1 VGRGRAGGARGGLR
15 RAVLPGKTTESEE
28 EVSPAHYYQSE
39 GISADERERLI
50 IEHLPQ
56 VRLIAR
62 KIHERLPESVTLDD
76 LLSAGVVGLIHAI
89 DNYDPNQNVK
99 LRTYAEY
106 RIRGAILDS
115 LRASDWAPRMKR
127 KLARTLEA
135 GVAKAEQKLGRAA
148 EESEIASE
156 LGMTVEDYREK
167 LNDVAALDIGEL
179 EFLRDERESPI
190 LLKYVATP
198 EEDSP
203 AMQLEKTE
211 LEKLIAGAIER
222 IPQAERTVLS
232 LYFYEELTLRE
243 IADIMGIHFS
253 RVSQIKSQA
262 VLRLRNAIGQRWPGA
277 RGASA

>member
-1 VGRGRAGGARGGLR
+1 MAG
-15 RAVLPGKTTESEE
+15 PGQ
-28 EVSPAHYYQSE
+28 YYQAE
-39 GISADERERLI
+39 AISGDERERLI

-62 KIHERLPESVTLDD
+62 KIHERLPDSVTLDD
-76 LLSAGVVGLIHAI
+76 LLSAGVIGLIQAI
-89 DNYDPNQNVK
+89 DHFDPTQNVK

-115 LRASDWAPRMKR
+115 LRANDWAPRAKR

-135 GVAKAEQKLGRAA
+135 ALAKAEQRLGRAP
-148 EESEIASE
+148 EEGEIAAE
-156 LGMTVEDYREK
+156 LGIPVEEYRTQ
-167 LNDVAALDIGEL
+167 LNEVAALDIGEL
-179 EFLRDERESPI
+179 EYLRDEKETPI
-190 LLKYVATP
+190 LLKYIATP

-203 AMQLEKTE
+203 AQQLEKSE
-211 LEKLIAGAIER
+211 LQRLVAAAIDR
-222 IPQAERTVLS
+222 IPANEKTVLG

-262 VLRLRNAIGQRWPGA
+262 ILRLRNAIAQRWPGVK
-277 RGASA
+277 GAAA